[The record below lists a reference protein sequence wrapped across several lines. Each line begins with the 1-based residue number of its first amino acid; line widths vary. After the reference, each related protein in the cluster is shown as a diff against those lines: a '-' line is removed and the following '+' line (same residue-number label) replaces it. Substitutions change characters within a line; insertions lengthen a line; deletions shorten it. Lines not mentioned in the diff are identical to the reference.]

1 MQKITCMN
9 GLTMTV
15 VYDDLI
21 CNGNSI
27 FEYVLVIILA
37 GAQQRAAIDSQ

>member
-1 MQKITCMN
+1 
-9 GLTMTV
+9 MTV